1 MKAPA
6 FWQSHNFMSVLLTP
20 LSYLYQGLG
29 LARAKIV
36 KPYYS
41 SLPVLCVG
49 NLTSGGTGKTPLTAW
64 LADRL
69 IAMGYQPVILT
80 RGYGGSLAGPVF
92 VTAQHD
98 AKQCGDE
105 PLLLRHHADVVVSRN
120 RAEGAAFIEAQNKF
134 DIIIMDDGLQ
144 NPQLHKD
151 LVAVVFDGAIGV
163 QNGKLFPAGPLRTT
177 LETGLSQADMIC
189 FNGTDDTHL
198 TALSHHTPC
207 YEFHLTP
214 SPIITASDDKSRY
227 LAFAGIGR
235 PMRFFDSLR
244 DAGYEVVETHEFGDH
259 HHYRPFELETLAQ
272 TAKRHKATLITT
284 EKDWVRLPKTWQSQI
299 AYLPVYA
306 SFDAAIAKDIDN
318 KLQRLA
324 KR

>member
-1 MKAPA
+1 MKTPA
-6 FWQSHNFMSVLLTP
+6 FWQDHNLISALLTP
-20 LSYLYQGLG
+20 VSYLYKGLS
-29 LARAKIV
+29 LARAKITT
-36 KPYYS
+36 PYHS

-64 LADRL
+64 LATRL
-69 IAMGYQPVILT
+69 IAMGYRPVILT
-80 RGYGGSLAGPVF
+80 RGYGGALAGPVL
-92 VTAQHD
+92 VTAGHD
-98 AKQCGDE
+98 ARQCGDE
-105 PLLLRHHADVVVSRN
+105 PLLLRQYADVVVSRN
-120 RAEGAAFIEAQNKF
+120 RADGAAFIETQETF

-151 LVAVVFDGAIGV
+151 MVALVFDGAIGV
-163 QNGKLFPAGPLRTT
+163 QNGKIFPAGPLRTT
-177 LETGLSQADMIC
+177 LKSGLSQADMIC

-198 TALSHHTPC
+198 TALSQHAPC
-207 YEFHLTP
+207 YEFNLLP
-214 SPIITASDDKSRY
+214 SPIISPSDDKGRY

-235 PMRFFDSLR
+235 PKRFFDSLR
-244 DAGYEVVETHEFGDH
+244 GAGYEVIETHEFGDH
-259 HHYRPFELETLAQ
+259 HHYRAVELQALAQ
-272 TAKRHKATLITT
+272 AAKRQKTTLITT